1 MKTKI
6 AAAVFAALTLG
17 AVSVAGTSQAQ
28 AHWHGGGWGWGG
40 VGLGFAAGALIG
52 AAATNDYVY
61 VRRCSYVRQ
70 FDQFGNY
77 VGTARVC
84 RY

>member
-6 AAAVFAALTLG
+6 AAALVAAVTLG

-28 AHWHGGGWGWGG
+28 AHHFNGGWGWGG
-40 VGLGFAAGALIG
+40 LGLGLAIG
-52 AAATNDYVY
+52 AAAASDYVY
-61 VRRCSYVRQ
+61 VPRCHFVRQ

-77 VGTARVC
+77 VGTAKVC